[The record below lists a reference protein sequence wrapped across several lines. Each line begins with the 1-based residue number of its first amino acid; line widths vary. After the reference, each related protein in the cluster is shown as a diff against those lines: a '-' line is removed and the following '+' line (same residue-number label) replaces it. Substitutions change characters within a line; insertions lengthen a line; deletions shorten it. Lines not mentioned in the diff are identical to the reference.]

1 MRNNNT
7 ISRTAIIP
15 ELARV
20 ISDINPSSKVEY
32 NTPDMVVLVEILRTT
47 ACMSVVRDFYKYRQ
61 YNLHEVVKEKSD
73 EKEVVANATSTGK
86 ETDLP
91 SLKKDSANVENETT
105 QISEDQTQTKVLEKE
120 TQIVNVEPEI
130 ESSNGDKQSLD
141 TRKESENAGNSA
153 PASDVEIPLE
163 SSAVAKDMENKL
175 SEKKKEPELAKEV
188 VIEGSAEKQ

>member
-86 ETDLP
+86 ETDL
-91 SLKKDSANVENETT
+91 KKDSANVENETT

-120 TQIVNVEPEI
+120 TQLVNAEPEI

-141 TRKESENAGNSA
+141 TLKKSENAENSA

-163 SSAVAKDMENKL
+163 SSAIAKNMENEL
-175 SEKKKEPELAKEV
+175 SEKEPELTKEV
-188 VIEGSAEKQ
+188 VESSAEKQ